1 MTFKDQ
7 LLRPVVKAVEL
18 GMKYVAGEWYARNG
32 YPQIARIL
40 GAGNMTHTGK
50 GVNEDTALMCSTVWA
65 CNRVISETVASL
77 PLSVMQNVNG
87 EMKQRTDHPLHDV
100 LKYEPNPQMDAM
112 HFRESRTSHCVIRG
126 NGYARVV
133 RRPNGTVIGLWP
145 LDSSAVRTEMKD
157 LDLRYWVRSS
167 TGQEVLTDPKDI
179 FHLPGLGFDG
189 VSGVSVIALAKESI
203 SLALTQE
210 EYVAKYFARGGRRPY
225 ILEHPTKFKDD
236 EAFNDFAEK
245 WMKGNANPDAFHNPP
260 ILEGGVKYTEL
271 GFSLEDVQFL
281 ESRQFSVPEICRW
294 FRISPHMVGDLSRA
308 TFSNIE
314 HLAIEFVQQTLMA
327 WLVRWEQAIRR
338 QLLTR
343 EEKAA
348 GLYVKHNVS
357 ALLRG
362 DFQSRMAGYASA
374 LQNGHLNRNEV
385 RALEDRN
392 AFEGGDDF
400 TIQLNMQTIGPDGL
414 SAGQQNS
421 VVKVGTAKPNGGSR
435 GNQTD

>member
-1 MTFKDQ
+1 MTLKDQ
-7 LLRPVVKAVEL
+7 MLRPVVKAVEL
-18 GMKYVAGEWYARNG
+18 GLKYVAGEWYARNG

-50 GVNEDTALMCSTVWA
+50 GVNEETALMCSTVWA

-77 PLSVMQNVNG
+77 PISVYRNIKGDAIEQ
-87 EMKQRTDHPLHDV
+87 KDHPLYEV

-126 NGYARVV
+126 NGYASVT
-133 RRPNGTVIGLWP
+133 RRPNGTVIGMWP
-145 LDSSAVRTEMKD
+145 LDPTAVRAEMKGI
-157 LDLRYWVRSS
+157 DLRYWVRSVN
-167 TGQEVLTDPKDI
+167 GQESLTDPQGI
-179 FHLPGLGFDG
+179 FHLPGLSFDG

-225 ILEHPTKFKDD
+225 ILEHPTKFKTNEDFK
-236 EAFNDFAEK
+236 AFAER
-245 WMKGNANPDAFHNPP
+245 WMKGNANPDTFHNPP

-338 QLLTR
+338 QLLTPK
-343 EEKAA
+343 EKAD
-348 GLYVKHNVS
+348 GFYVKHNVA

-362 DFQSRMAGYASA
+362 DFASRMAGYASA

-385 RALEDRN
+385 RELEDRN
-392 AFEGGDDF
+392 SFDGGDDF

-414 SAGQQNS
+414 SADKQTS
-421 VVKVGTAKPNGGSR
+421 LVKVGTTKPNGGAN
-435 GNQTD
+435 GNQAD